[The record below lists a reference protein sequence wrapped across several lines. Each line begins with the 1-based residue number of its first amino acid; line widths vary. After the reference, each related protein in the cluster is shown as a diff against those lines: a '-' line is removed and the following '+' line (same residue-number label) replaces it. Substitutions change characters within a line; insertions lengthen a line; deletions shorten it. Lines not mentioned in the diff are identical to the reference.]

1 MYFIT
6 NAKKLDFMW
15 KMLRREHGGLQSYE
29 QPAQKI
35 SETIVRSVPLLSVTP
50 ESQGLSSEEIIN
62 FYKDLSDFNKY
73 KPHSAVIMKNG
84 KVVSKTAWKPYSTGV
99 RHVTHS
105 LAKSIISL
113 AIGIAEG
120 EGLLT
125 LDERICDIFPK
136 HFFLMSSK
144 RIREVKIIHLL
155 TMTTGARFFEGDIIF
170 EHDWV
175 KGFVEGDLKWNPG
188 EKFEY
193 NSINTYLLSAI
204 ITRKTGVS
212 VTEYLESRLF
222 GPLGIKD
229 VLWEKSPVGREKGG
243 WGLYMGT
250 EEMAKI
256 GQLCLDKGWW
266 TVDGVKKP
274 IVPAS
279 YIEKAT
285 VSRGHDTGDEFG
297 YGYQFWTM
305 DDGFVMNGMFGQY
318 VIVYPSQNM
327 VIAINSGGDNMFID
341 PDLIALTD
349 KYFLRNRARKLLP
362 LNRMA
367 LNRLRKMENNMQYGV
382 KLTNDNTKPYSADM
396 KTVMGKIAA
405 LNGKSYQIDA
415 PSVSILPVIMQCM
428 QGNFTEG
435 ISRLSFRFENDTLYC
450 DFICCD
456 DTFTIKIGMNEPIT
470 SVLEMQGEKFIISVK
485 GELRQNEDD
494 MDVLKIMIHF
504 IEMTSTRLI
513 KVIFK
518 DEESVEI
525 KMSETPRIDAMLK
538 EYIDRNDD
546 AIPKNILDTMENEKE
561 IISLLL
567 ERLAEPKLYGKIIK
581 ENSENLLQ
589 SGQN

>member
-1 MYFIT
+1 MYLIT

-15 KMLRREHGGLQSYE
+15 KMLRRENGGLKAYE
-29 QPAQKI
+29 QPAQKV
-35 SETIVRSVPLLSVTP
+35 SETIVRSMPLLSVTP

-62 FYKDLSDFNKY
+62 FYKELSDFNKY
-73 KPHSAVIMKNG
+73 KPHSAIIMKNG

-120 EGLLT
+120 EGLLR
-125 LDERICDIFPK
+125 LDERVCDIFPK
-136 HFFLMSSK
+136 SLFLMSSK
-144 RIREVKIIHLL
+144 KIRDVKIVHLL
-155 TMTTGARFFEGDIIF
+155 TMTTGARFFEGDTIF
-170 EHDWV
+170 EDDWV

-204 ITRKTGVS
+204 ITKKTGVS

-222 GPLGIKD
+222 EPLGIKD

-266 TVDGVKKP
+266 TVNGVKKP
-274 IVPAS
+274 IVPAA

-285 VSRGHDTGDEFG
+285 VSRGHDTGEESG

-305 DDGFVMNGMFGQY
+305 DNGFIMNGMFGQY
-318 VIVYPSQNM
+318 VIVYPERNM
-327 VIAINSGGDNMFID
+327 VIALNSGSDNMFID

-349 KYFLRNRARKLLP
+349 KYFLNNRARKLLP

-367 LNRLRKMENNMQYGV
+367 LNRLRKLENNMQYGV
-382 KLTNDNTKPYSADM
+382 RLNEDNIKLCKVDVKS
-396 KTVMGKIAA
+396 KIAS
-405 LNGKSYQIDA
+405 LDGKAYDIDA

-435 ISRLSFRFENDTLYC
+435 ISKLAFRYENDTLYA
-450 DFICCD
+450 DFTCNED
-456 DTFTIKIGMNEPIT
+456 VFTIKIGMNEPIT
-470 SVLEMQGEKFIISVK
+470 SVLEMQGEKFIIAVK
-485 GELRQNEDD
+485 GELKQNEDD

-504 IEMTSTRLI
+504 TEMTSTRLI
-513 KVIFK
+513 KVIFCDN
-518 DEESVEI
+518 DEIIV
-525 KMSETPRIDAMLK
+525 KMSETPRIDAMMK
-538 EYIDRNDD
+538 EYIDKNDD
-546 AIPKNILDTMENEKE
+546 AIPKNILNTMENEKE
-561 IISLLL
+561 IILLLL
-567 ERLAEPKLYGKIIK
+567 ERLAEPKLKGKIIK

-589 SGQN
+589 SGEN